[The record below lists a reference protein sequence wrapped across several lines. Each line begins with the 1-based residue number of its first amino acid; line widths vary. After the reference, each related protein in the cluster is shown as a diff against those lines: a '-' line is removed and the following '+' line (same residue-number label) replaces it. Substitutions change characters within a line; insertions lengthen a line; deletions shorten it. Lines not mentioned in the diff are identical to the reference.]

1 MRVQVSARGLDTSG
15 GLRTHVERRL
25 RSGLGRFSSRIIDA
39 PVTITSLRRSDGR
52 SDTRCRIEVRIRGLA
67 QVIVEEVG
75 KDPYMAVDRAADEVR
90 RAVARK
96 LNRARDSRR

>member
-25 RSGLGRFSSRIIDA
+25 RFRLERFSSRIIDA
-39 PVTITSLRRSDGR
+39 PVTITKLKRSGGR
-52 SDTRCRIEVRIRGLA
+52 FNTMCCIQVRIRGST
-67 QVIVEEVG
+67 QVVVEEIGQNPHV
-75 KDPYMAVDRAADEVR
+75 AVDRAVDRAR

-96 LNRARDSRR
+96 LDRRRD